1 MHDEG
6 GRAAGKVTSHLV
18 DEKSSETTYILLI
31 DTMAQKYGK
40 LPSEVLRMADT
51 FDLMVFDVSST
62 YQHHMQSKQNKSAP
76 DVKSYDQSQLQ
87 QMMNKVR
94 K

>member
-1 MHDEG
+1 
-6 GRAAGKVTSHLV
+6 
-18 DEKSSETTYILLI
+18 
-31 DTMAQKYGK
+31 MAQKYGK

-76 DVKSYDQSQLQ
+76 DVNSYDQTQLQ
-87 QMMNKVR
+87 SMMNKVR